1 MRTPPI
7 SITRAYLRK
16 YSFRGGEL
24 SMHQSE
30 MESGLAQESTFMMR
44 QCLLRERL
52 IFFPLSLSFP

>member
-1 MRTPPI
+1 
-7 SITRAYLRK
+7 
-16 YSFRGGEL
+16 
-24 SMHQSE
+24 MHQSE